1 MQEETLHRVLQRQV
15 KKATDREGQLN
26 IPSLLPMVSQAYEDF
41 EQSRLRAERTLQ
53 LMSDEMSE
61 QYSEITFQ
69 KEHLEEEVKK
79 RTAEIASAK
88 EAAERASRAKSDF
101 LANMSHEIRTPM
113 NGVLG
118 MTSLLLE
125 MHLTPEQRN
134 TAQIIQK
141 SAENLLDIINDILDL
156 SKIEAEKLQLDPINF
171 NLYILLEDITDL
183 IRLKTQEKCI
193 ELLVNVDPSVPQF
206 LVGDP
211 LRVRQILIN
220 LAGNAIKFTSKG
232 HVLVNVGSK
241 PSVDGHIE
249 LCFRVE
255 DTGIGIPANKLDYI
269 FSKFTQAEEGTTRKF
284 GGTGLGLSI
293 SKSLIEMMG
302 GTIKVTSE
310 EGKGSAFHF
319 SLFLKEGV
327 NNNISCQ
334 YSDFDIRG
342 IKALV
347 LDDYPVNG
355 YIMEGYLQRFG
366 MVTQLCETTD
376 SALQALLEAK
386 QAGHAFDL
394 LIVDYRLDGING
406 LEFVEQVQA
415 HPLLSNSMG
424 ILMFSAGQMPSQSKM
439 TKAGIGGYFSK
450 PFYPREVKTFIQVL
464 MEARHAKKEISFL
477 TKYEVFHIKDPN
489 NSSKCEKT
497 TRQYSDKQV
506 LVVEDVKVNQ
516 MLINKVLERYAL
528 TVHMAENGR
537 IGFEM
542 FQNENYDLILMDC
555 QMPEMD
561 GFESTAC
568 IRRHEKDKGL
578 QPVPIVALTADAL
591 VGDREKCIAA
601 GMDDYLNKPLRFQ
614 QLDIVLERYL
624 ADEGAFR
631 RKRMNQ

>member
-1 MQEETLHRVLQRQV
+1 MGDDTLHRILQRQV
-15 KKATDREGQLN
+15 KKSTDQEGN
-26 IPSLLPMVSQAYEDF
+26 VNVASLLPLVSQAYEDF
-41 EQSRLRAERTLQ
+41 EQGRLRAERTLQ

-69 KEHLEEEVKK
+69 KAHLEEEVEK
-79 RTAEIASAK
+79 RTSEMTCAK
-88 EAAERASRAKSDF
+88 ESAERASRAKSDF

-156 SKIEAEKLQLDPINF
+156 SKIEAEKLQLDPISF
-171 NLYILLEDITDL
+171 NLYTLLEDITDL

-206 LVGDP
+206 LTGDP
-211 LRVRQILIN
+211 LRIRQIIIN

-232 HVLVNVGSK
+232 HVLVNVESK
-241 PSVDGHIE
+241 PPKDGQIE
-249 LCFRVE
+249 LCFRIE
-255 DTGIGIPANKLDYI
+255 DTGIGIPQNKLDYI

-302 GTIKVTSE
+302 GSIKVTSE

-319 SLFLKEGV
+319 SLFLQEGK
-327 NNNISCQ
+327 NHISCH
-334 YSDFDIRG
+334 YSDFDIKG

-355 YIMEGYLQRFG
+355 YIMEGYLKRFDLE
-366 MVTQLCETTD
+366 THLCETTD
-376 SALQALLEAK
+376 DAMQILLEAK
-386 QAGHAFDL
+386 RAGNPFEL
-394 LIVDYRLDGING
+394 LIVDYRLDGMTG
-406 LEFVEQVQA
+406 LDFVEKIQA
-415 HPLLSNSMG
+415 DPLLQNSLG

-439 TKAGIGGYFSK
+439 SKLGIGGYFSK

-464 MEARHAKKEISFL
+464 MEARQDKREISFL

-489 NSSKCEKT
+489 TSPTDDT
-497 TRQYSDKQV
+497 TRQYPDKQV

-516 MLINKVLERYAL
+516 MLITKVLAKYAL
-528 TVHMAENGR
+528 GVHMADNGR

-542 FQNENYDLILMDC
+542 FQTGEYDLILMDC

-561 GFESTAC
+561 GFEATAC
-568 IRRHEKDKGL
+568 IRNHEKHKAM
-578 QPVPIVALTADAL
+578 PATPIVALTADAL

-614 QLDIVLERYL
+614 QLDMVLEKYL
-624 ADEGAFR
+624 ADEGAYR
-631 RKRMNQ
+631 RKRMGK